1 MQTEKIMTHS
11 TVQPAKVNTEP
22 HLLYKITVEKRE
34 NSTSSA
40 YLIMR

>member
-22 HLLYKITVEKRE
+22 HLLYKITVKKNEMKIQHHR
-34 NSTSSA
+34 
-40 YLIMR
+40 LI